1 MTAFCAKPDKFTLFY
16 KIDQTIVL
24 VFMHLD
30 SPNNSQINR
39 DYLNT
44 IHILGM
50 EIKMTQGQTG
60 KVQKILTIFLCF
72 WVAFFEGFDLQAPGI
87 AAKGIASSFSLDQV
101 QMGYVFSLGVF
112 GMLFG
117 AFFGGRLAD
126 YFGQKKI
133 LILSIA
139 IFGVF
144 MSATAFAPSVEV
156 LYITRFFTGL
166 GLGAAM
172 PTMISVVGDEATEK
186 NRGKLNSL
194 MYCGLPVGAIFVA
207 GLAMCLPEIQWQS
220 LFLIGGLTP
229 LALIPL
235 MVFILK
241 DKAKDIA
248 VIQTTDVTVPN
259 MVQVL
264 FKQQQYK
271 NTLPLWVGF
280 FFTLMINYILIS
292 WLPNLLME
300 QGLVKQQAFLVM
312 LVFQV
317 GAVIGTLGLGYLLD
331 HLKLWQ
337 LACIIYIGLFIALTL
352 LFTTTAVPVLI
363 VAGVMG
369 GIFSTGGQSILYGIS
384 PIFYTGAGKVTG
396 VGSAISLGRLGAMTG
411 PLLTGKILTLGLG
424 TTGIL
429 MLSLPAAVV
438 SAVAVAALSRYKSKL
453 K

>member
-1 MTAFCAKPDKFTLFY
+1 MIQPYSEKL
-16 KIDQTIVL
+16 
-24 VFMHLD
+24 
-30 SPNNSQINR
+30 R
-39 DYLNT
+39 
-44 IHILGM
+44 
-50 EIKMTQGQTG
+50 
-60 KVQKILTIFLCF
+60 KILTIFLCF

-87 AAKGIASSFSLDQV
+87 AAKGIAASFALDQV

-117 AFFGGRLAD
+117 AFFGGRIAD
-126 YFGQKKI
+126 YLGQKKV
-133 LILSIA
+133 LMLSVA

-144 MSATAFAPSVEV
+144 MSLTAIAPSIEV
-156 LYITRFFTGL
+156 LYAARFLTGL

-172 PTMISVVGDEATEK
+172 PTMISVVGDEATEA

-207 GLAMCLPEIQWQS
+207 GLAMLLPDIQWQT

-229 LALIPL
+229 LALLPF
-235 MVFILK
+235 MTFILK
-241 DKAKDIA
+241 DQSKAA
-248 VIQTTDVTVPN
+248 VAQKRSGEAVPG
-259 MVQVL
+259 MVEVL

-271 NTLPLWVGF
+271 NTVPLWVGF

-300 QGLVKQQAFLVM
+300 QGLQKQQAFLVM

-331 HLKLWQ
+331 RLKLWQ
-337 LACIIYIGLFIALTL
+337 MAALIYSGLFVALVL
-352 LFTTTAVPVLI
+352 LFTSTSIPLLI
-363 VAGVMG
+363 LAGVMG

-384 PIFYTGAGKVTG
+384 PIFYSGAGKVTG

-411 PLLTGKILTLGLG
+411 PLLTGKILALGLG

-429 MLSLPAAVV
+429 MASLPAVVV
-438 SAVAVAALSRYKSKL
+438 SAVAVTALSRYKAAHK
-453 K
+453 

>member
-1 MTAFCAKPDKFTLFY
+1 MA
-16 KIDQTIVL
+16 QT
-24 VFMHLD
+24 H
-30 SPNNSQINR
+30 
-39 DYLNT
+39 
-44 IHILGM
+44 
-50 EIKMTQGQTG
+50 TG
-60 KVQKILTIFLCF
+60 KLQKILTIFLCF

-87 AAKGIASSFSLDQV
+87 AAKGIAATFGLDQV

-117 AFFGGRLAD
+117 AFFGGRIAD
-126 YFGQKKI
+126 YLGQKKV
-133 LILSIA
+133 LMLSIG

-144 MSATAFAPSVEV
+144 MSLTAIAPSIEI
-156 LYITRFFTGL
+156 LYAARFFTGL

-172 PTMISVVGDEATEK
+172 PTMISVVGDEATEA

-207 GLAMCLPEIQWQS
+207 GLAILLPEIQWQT

-229 LALIPL
+229 LALIPF
-235 MVFILK
+235 MAIILK
-241 DKAKDIA
+241 DKPKPVA
-248 VIQTTDVTVPN
+248 VVQVSTEAVPG
-259 MVQVL
+259 MAQVL
-264 FKQQQYK
+264 FKDQQYK

-300 QGLVKQQAFLVM
+300 QGLQKQQAFMVM

-317 GAVIGTLGLGYLLD
+317 GAVIGTLALGYLLD
-331 HLKLWQ
+331 RLKLWQ
-337 LACIIYIGLFIALTL
+337 MAVIIYSGLFVALSL
-352 LFTTTAVPVLI
+352 LFTTNSIPLLVM
-363 VAGVMG
+363 AGVMG

-384 PIFYTGAGKVTG
+384 PIFYSGTGKVTG

-411 PLLTGKILTLGLG
+411 PLLTGKILALGLG

-429 MLSLPAAVV
+429 IASLPAVV
-438 SAVAVAALSRYKSKL
+438 ISAVAVTALSRYKSAHK
-453 K
+453 

>member
-1 MTAFCAKPDKFTLFY
+1 MAQPY
-16 KIDQTIVL
+16 
-24 VFMHLD
+24 
-30 SPNNSQINR
+30 R
-39 DYLNT
+39 
-44 IHILGM
+44 
-50 EIKMTQGQTG
+50 G
-60 KVQKILTIFLCF
+60 KAQKILTIFLCF

-87 AAKGIASSFSLDQV
+87 AAKGIAASFSLDQI

-117 AFFGGRLAD
+117 AFFGGRIAD
-126 YFGQKKI
+126 YLGQKKV
-133 LILSIA
+133 LMLSVT
-139 IFGVF
+139 IFGLF
-144 MSATAFAPSVEV
+144 MSLTAIAPSIEV
-156 LYITRFFTGL
+156 LYAARFFTGL

-172 PTMISVVGDEATEK
+172 PTMISVVGDEATEA

-207 GLAMCLPEIQWQS
+207 GLAMLLPEIQWQT

-235 MVFILK
+235 MAFILK
-241 DKAKDIA
+241 DKPKVNAEVQVSGEA
-248 VIQTTDVTVPN
+248 VPG
-259 MVQVL
+259 MVEVL

-271 NTLPLWVGF
+271 NTVPLWVGF

-300 QGLVKQQAFLVM
+300 QGLQKQQAFLVM

-317 GAVIGTLGLGYLLD
+317 GAVIGTLSLGYLLD
-331 HLKLWQ
+331 RLKLWQ
-337 LACIIYIGLFIALTL
+337 MATIIYSGLFVALVL
-352 LFTTTAVPVLI
+352 LFTTTSIPLLI
-363 VAGVMG
+363 LAGVMG

-384 PIFYTGAGKVTG
+384 PIFYSGAGKVTG

-411 PLLTGKILTLGLG
+411 PLLTGKILALGLG

-429 MLSLPAAVV
+429 VASLPAVVV
-438 SAVAVAALSRYKSKL
+438 SAVAVTALSRYKAAHK
-453 K
+453 

>member
-1 MTAFCAKPDKFTLFY
+1 MA
-16 KIDQTIVL
+16 QT
-24 VFMHLD
+24 H
-30 SPNNSQINR
+30 
-39 DYLNT
+39 
-44 IHILGM
+44 
-50 EIKMTQGQTG
+50 TG
-60 KVQKILTIFLCF
+60 KLQNILTIFLCF

-87 AAKGIASSFSLDQV
+87 AAKGIAATFGLDQV

-117 AFFGGRLAD
+117 AFFGGRIAD
-126 YFGQKKI
+126 YLGQKKV
-133 LILSIA
+133 LMLSIG

-144 MSATAFAPSVEV
+144 FSLSAIAPSLEI
-156 LYITRFFTGL
+156 LYVARFFTGL

-172 PTMISVVGDEATEK
+172 PTMISVVGDEATEA

-207 GLAMCLPEIQWQS
+207 GLAILLPEVQWQT

-229 LALIPL
+229 LALIPF
-235 MVFILK
+235 MAFILK
-241 DKAKDIA
+241 DKPKPVA
-248 VIQTTDVTVPN
+248 VAQVSTEVVPG

-264 FKQQQYK
+264 FKNQQYK

-300 QGLVKQQAFLVM
+300 QGLQKQQALMVM

-317 GAVIGTLGLGYLLD
+317 GAVIGTLALGYLLD
-331 HLKLWQ
+331 RLKLWQ
-337 LACIIYIGLFIALTL
+337 MAVIIYSGLFVALSL
-352 LFTTTAVPVLI
+352 LFTTTSIPMLVL
-363 VAGVMG
+363 AGVMG

-384 PIFYTGAGKVTG
+384 PIFYSGTGKVTG
-396 VGSAISLGRLGAMTG
+396 VGSAISLGRVGAMTG
-411 PLLTGKILTLGLG
+411 PLLTGKILALGLG

-429 MLSLPAAVV
+429 MASLPAVV
-438 SAVAVAALSRYKSKL
+438 ISAVAVTALSRYKSAHK
-453 K
+453 

>member
-1 MTAFCAKPDKFTLFY
+1 MA
-16 KIDQTIVL
+16 QT
-24 VFMHLD
+24 H
-30 SPNNSQINR
+30 
-39 DYLNT
+39 
-44 IHILGM
+44 
-50 EIKMTQGQTG
+50 TG
-60 KVQKILTIFLCF
+60 KLQKILTIFLCF

-87 AAKGIASSFSLDQV
+87 AAKGIAATFGLDQV

-117 AFFGGRLAD
+117 AFFGGRIAD
-126 YFGQKKI
+126 YLGQKKV
-133 LILSIA
+133 LMLSIG

-144 MSATAFAPSVEV
+144 MSLTAIAPSVEV
-156 LYITRFFTGL
+156 LYAARFFTGL

-172 PTMISVVGDEATEK
+172 PTMISVVGDEATEA

-207 GLAMCLPEIQWQS
+207 GLAILLPEIQWQT

-229 LALIPL
+229 LVLIPF
-235 MVFILK
+235 MAMILK
-241 DKAKDIA
+241 DKPKPVA
-248 VIQTTDVTVPN
+248 VVQVSTEAVPG
-259 MVQVL
+259 MAQVL
-264 FKQQQYK
+264 FKNQQYK

-300 QGLVKQQAFLVM
+300 QGLQKQQAFMVM

-317 GAVIGTLGLGYLLD
+317 GAVIGTLALGYLLD
-331 HLKLWQ
+331 RLKLWQ
-337 LACIIYIGLFIALTL
+337 MAVIIYSGLFIALSL
-352 LFTTTAVPVLI
+352 LFTTTSIPMLVL
-363 VAGVMG
+363 AGVMG

-384 PIFYTGAGKVTG
+384 PIFYSGTGKVTG

-411 PLLTGKILTLGLG
+411 PLLTGKILALGLG

-429 MLSLPAAVV
+429 MASLPAVV
-438 SAVAVAALSRYKSKL
+438 ISAVAVTALSRYKSAHK
-453 K
+453 

>member
-1 MTAFCAKPDKFTLFY
+1 MIQPYSEKL
-16 KIDQTIVL
+16 
-24 VFMHLD
+24 
-30 SPNNSQINR
+30 R
-39 DYLNT
+39 
-44 IHILGM
+44 
-50 EIKMTQGQTG
+50 
-60 KVQKILTIFLCF
+60 KILTIFLCF

-87 AAKGIASSFSLDQV
+87 AAKGIAASFALDQV

-117 AFFGGRLAD
+117 AFFGGRIAD
-126 YFGQKKI
+126 YLGQKKV
-133 LILSIA
+133 LMLSVA

-144 MSATAFAPSVEV
+144 MSLTAIAPSIEV
-156 LYITRFFTGL
+156 LYAARFLTGL

-172 PTMISVVGDEATEK
+172 PTMISVVGDEATEA

-207 GLAMCLPEIQWQS
+207 GLAMLLPDIQWQT

-229 LALIPL
+229 LALLPF
-235 MVFILK
+235 MTFILK
-241 DKAKDIA
+241 DQSTAAIA
-248 VIQTTDVTVPN
+248 QKRSGEAVPG
-259 MVQVL
+259 MVEVL

-271 NTLPLWVGF
+271 NTVPLWVGF

-300 QGLVKQQAFLVM
+300 QGLQKQQAFLVM

-331 HLKLWQ
+331 RLKLWQ
-337 LACIIYIGLFIALTL
+337 MAALIYSGLFVALVL
-352 LFTTTAVPVLI
+352 LFTSTSIPLLI
-363 VAGVMG
+363 LAGVMG

-384 PIFYTGAGKVTG
+384 PIFYSGAGKVTG

-411 PLLTGKILTLGLG
+411 PLLTGKILALGLG

-429 MLSLPAAVV
+429 MASLPAVVV
-438 SAVAVAALSRYKSKL
+438 SAVAVTALSRYKAAHK
-453 K
+453 

>member
-1 MTAFCAKPDKFTLFY
+1 MMQPYSEKL
-16 KIDQTIVL
+16 
-24 VFMHLD
+24 
-30 SPNNSQINR
+30 R
-39 DYLNT
+39 
-44 IHILGM
+44 
-50 EIKMTQGQTG
+50 
-60 KVQKILTIFLCF
+60 KILTIFLCF

-87 AAKGIASSFSLDQV
+87 AAKGIAASFALDQV

-117 AFFGGRLAD
+117 AFFGGRIAD
-126 YFGQKKI
+126 YLGQKKV
-133 LILSIA
+133 LMLSVA

-144 MSATAFAPSVEV
+144 MSLTAIAPSIEV
-156 LYITRFFTGL
+156 LYAARFLTGL

-172 PTMISVVGDEATEK
+172 PTMISVVGDEATEA

-207 GLAMCLPEIQWQS
+207 GLAMLLPDIQWQT

-229 LALIPL
+229 LALLPF
-235 MVFILK
+235 MGFILK
-241 DKAKDIA
+241 DQPKAA
-248 VIQTTDVTVPN
+248 VAQKRAGEAVPG
-259 MVQVL
+259 MVEVL

-271 NTLPLWVGF
+271 NTVPLWVGF

-300 QGLVKQQAFLVM
+300 QGLQKQQAFLVM

-317 GAVIGTLGLGYLLD
+317 GAVIGTLSLGYLLD
-331 HLKLWQ
+331 RLKLWQ
-337 LACIIYIGLFIALTL
+337 MAALIYSGLFVALVL
-352 LFTTTAVPVLI
+352 LFASTSIPLLI
-363 VAGVMG
+363 LAGVMG

-384 PIFYTGAGKVTG
+384 PIFYSGAGKVTG

-411 PLLTGKILTLGLG
+411 PLLTGKILALGLG

-429 MLSLPAAVV
+429 MASLPAVVV
-438 SAVAVAALSRYKSKL
+438 SAVAVTALSRYKAVHK
-453 K
+453 

>member
-1 MTAFCAKPDKFTLFY
+1 MAQSTSSKT
-16 KIDQTIVL
+16 
-24 VFMHLD
+24 
-30 SPNNSQINR
+30 
-39 DYLNT
+39 
-44 IHILGM
+44 
-50 EIKMTQGQTG
+50 
-60 KVQKILTIFLCF
+60 QKILIVFLCF

-87 AAKGIASSFSLDQV
+87 AAQGIAATFGLDQV

-117 AFFGGRLAD
+117 AFFGGRVAD
-126 YFGQKKI
+126 YLGQKKV
-133 LILSIA
+133 LMLSIA

-144 MSATAFAPSVEV
+144 MSLTAIAPNLEI
-156 LYITRFFTGL
+156 LYAARFFTGL

-172 PTMISVVGDEATEK
+172 STMISVVGDEATEA

-207 GLAMCLPEIQWQS
+207 GLAMLISDIKWQT

-229 LALIPL
+229 LLLIPC
-235 MVFILK
+235 MAMILK
-241 DKAKDIA
+241 DKPRAEKQVNTEA
-248 VIQTTDVTVPN
+248 VPG
-259 MVQVL
+259 MAQVL

-292 WLPNLLME
+292 WLPNLLMQ
-300 QGLVKQQAFLVM
+300 QGLEKQQAFLVM

-331 HLKLWQ
+331 RLKLWQ
-337 LACIIYIGLFIALTL
+337 MAVIIYSGLFIALTL
-352 LFTTTAVPVLI
+352 LFTTTSVPLLI
-363 VAGVMG
+363 LAGVMG

-384 PIFYTGAGKVTG
+384 PIFYSGLGKVTG

-411 PLLTGKILTLGLG
+411 PLLTGKILALGLG

-429 MLSLPAAVV
+429 MASLPAVVV
-438 SAVAVAALSRYKSKL
+438 SAVAVTALSRYKATKTDE
-453 K
+453 

>member
-1 MTAFCAKPDKFTLFY
+1 
-16 KIDQTIVL
+16 
-24 VFMHLD
+24 
-30 SPNNSQINR
+30 
-39 DYLNT
+39 
-44 IHILGM
+44 
-50 EIKMTQGQTG
+50 MTQIHTG

-87 AAKGIASSFSLDQV
+87 AAKGIALTFGLDQV

-117 AFFGGRLAD
+117 AFFGGRIAD
-126 YFGQKKI
+126 YMGQKKV
-133 LILSIA
+133 LMLSIA

-144 MSATAFAPSVEV
+144 MFITALAPTVEV
-156 LYITRFFTGL
+156 LYAARFITGL

-194 MYCGLPVGAIFVA
+194 MYCGLPVGAIFVTS
-207 GLAMCLPEIQWQS
+207 LAILLPEIKWQT

-229 LALIPL
+229 LLLIPF
-235 MVFILK
+235 MAIILK
-241 DKAKDIA
+241 DKPKA
-248 VIQTTDVTVPN
+248 VTLNHTATETVPN
-259 MVQVL
+259 MAQVL
-264 FKQQQYK
+264 FKDQQYK
-271 NTLPLWVGF
+271 KTLPLWTGF

-300 QGLVKQQAFLVM
+300 QGLEKQQAFMVM

-331 HLKLWQ
+331 RLKLWQ
-337 LACIIYIGLFIALTL
+337 LAAIIYSGLFIALSL
-352 LFTTTAVPVLI
+352 LFTTTYIPMLI
-363 VAGVMG
+363 IAGVMG

-384 PIFYTGAGKVTG
+384 PIFYSGTGKVTG

-411 PLLTGKILTLGLG
+411 PLLTGKILALGVG

-429 MLSLPAAVV
+429 VASLPAVIISAI
-438 SAVAVAALSRYKSKL
+438 AVATLSHYKSTL

>member
-1 MTAFCAKPDKFTLFY
+1 MIQPYSEKL
-16 KIDQTIVL
+16 
-24 VFMHLD
+24 
-30 SPNNSQINR
+30 R
-39 DYLNT
+39 
-44 IHILGM
+44 
-50 EIKMTQGQTG
+50 
-60 KVQKILTIFLCF
+60 KILTIFLCF

-87 AAKGIASSFSLDQV
+87 AAKGIAASFALDQV

-117 AFFGGRLAD
+117 AFFGGRIAD
-126 YFGQKKI
+126 YLGQKKV
-133 LILSIA
+133 LMLSVA

-144 MSATAFAPSVEV
+144 MSLTAIAPSIEV
-156 LYITRFFTGL
+156 LYAARFLTGL

-172 PTMISVVGDEATEK
+172 PTMISVVGDEATEA

-207 GLAMCLPEIQWQS
+207 GLAMLLPDIQWQT

-229 LALIPL
+229 LALLPF
-235 MVFILK
+235 MGFILK
-241 DKAKDIA
+241 DQPKAA
-248 VIQTTDVTVPN
+248 VAQKRSGEAVPG
-259 MVQVL
+259 MVEVL

-271 NTLPLWVGF
+271 NTVPLWVGF

-300 QGLVKQQAFLVM
+300 QGLQKQQAFLVM

-317 GAVIGTLGLGYLLD
+317 GAVIGTLSLGCLLD
-331 HLKLWQ
+331 RLKLWQ
-337 LACIIYIGLFIALTL
+337 MAAIIYSGLFVALVL
-352 LFTTTAVPVLI
+352 LFTSTSIPLLI
-363 VAGVMG
+363 LAGVMG

-384 PIFYTGAGKVTG
+384 PIFYSGAGKVTG

-411 PLLTGKILTLGLG
+411 PLLTGKILALGLG

-429 MLSLPAAVV
+429 MASLPAVVV
-438 SAVAVAALSRYKSKL
+438 SAVAVTALSRYKAAHK
-453 K
+453 

>member
-1 MTAFCAKPDKFTLFY
+1 MA
-16 KIDQTIVL
+16 QT
-24 VFMHLD
+24 H
-30 SPNNSQINR
+30 
-39 DYLNT
+39 
-44 IHILGM
+44 
-50 EIKMTQGQTG
+50 TG
-60 KVQKILTIFLCF
+60 KLQKILTIFLCF

-87 AAKGIASSFSLDQV
+87 AAKGIAATFGLDQV

-117 AFFGGRLAD
+117 AFFGGRIAD
-126 YFGQKKI
+126 YLGQKKV
-133 LILSIA
+133 LMLSIG

-144 MSATAFAPSVEV
+144 MSLTAIAPSIEI
-156 LYITRFFTGL
+156 LYAARFFTGL

-172 PTMISVVGDEATEK
+172 PTMISVVGDEATEA

-207 GLAMCLPEIQWQS
+207 GLAILLPEIQWQT

-229 LALIPL
+229 LALIPF
-235 MVFILK
+235 MAIILK
-241 DKAKDIA
+241 DKPKPVA
-248 VIQTTDVTVPN
+248 VVQVSTEAVPG
-259 MVQVL
+259 MAQVL
-264 FKQQQYK
+264 FKDQQYK

-300 QGLVKQQAFLVM
+300 QGLQKQQAFMVM

-317 GAVIGTLGLGYLLD
+317 GAVIGTLALGYLLD
-331 HLKLWQ
+331 RLKLWQ
-337 LACIIYIGLFIALTL
+337 MAVIIYSGLFIALSL
-352 LFTTTAVPVLI
+352 LFTTNSIPMLVM
-363 VAGVMG
+363 AGVMG

-384 PIFYTGAGKVTG
+384 PIFYSGTGKVTG

-411 PLLTGKILTLGLG
+411 PLLTGKILALGLG

-429 MLSLPAAVV
+429 MASLPAVV
-438 SAVAVAALSRYKSKL
+438 ISAVAVTALSRYKSAHK
-453 K
+453 